1 MNQGLIAIIITI
13 FIIIGAIITKR
24 CVECMLI
31 GSFVAAAIAFRGD
44 FLSKWCEILQQMLAD
59 NAWVFLVCLLF
70 GALISLLTGSKGSLG
85 FSKYLEKFCTN
96 ERRTLLTTFFMGIMI
111 CVDDYLNVM
120 SVGTCMKKICDD
132 RKVPRESLAYMLD
145 STGAPACVILPVSTW
160 AVYYA
165 SLFYSQESVRGLGF
179 TSAIAA
185 YVSALPFCF
194 YPWITLLIVF
204 LFAMGVMPKIGP
216 MKKVYQKKG
225 LTGQKSG
232 WEQFHDKESEKEREA
247 VKKSDG
253 KILLFLIPMGVLIGV
268 ALYTRDVLVAVVV
281 ALAVCFIMYVPTK
294 IMDTATFMDHMV
306 SGFGDMIQVLFL
318 LMVTFVLKEVCAQM
332 GMTEY
337 IIEMAKPFLIPSIFP
352 AVVFI
357 LGAVLAFTTGSDWG
371 MSTMIT
377 PIVFP
382 LGAILGANPILIMA
396 AVISGGTFGS
406 HACFYADATILSAQS
421 SGISSVDHAV
431 TQLPYVIIAC
441 ILSTA
446 GFLITGVIL

>member
-1 MNQGLIAIIITI
+1 MNQGLIAIIITVL
-13 FIIIGAIITKR
+13 IIIGAIITKR

-31 GSFVAAAIAFRGD
+31 GSFAAAAIAFKGE
-44 FLSKWCEILQQMLAD
+44 FLAKWCEILQQMLAD

-165 SLFYSQESVRGLGF
+165 SLFYNQESVREMGF
-179 TSAIAA
+179 TSAISA

-216 MKKVYQKKG
+216 MKKAYFNKKKVEQKD
-225 LTGQKSG
+225 LGQSG
-232 WEQFHDKESEKEREA
+232 NPEQKEEVDQKE
-247 VKKSDG
+247 DG
-253 KILLFLIPMGVLIGV
+253 RISLFLIPMGVLIAT
-268 ALYTRDVLVAVVV
+268 ALYTRDVLIAVVV
-281 ALAVCFIMYVPTK
+281 ALAVCFLLYVPTK

-337 IIEMAKPFLIPSIFP
+337 IIEMARPFLIPSIFP
-352 AVVFI
+352 AMVFI

-382 LGAILGANPILIMA
+382 LGAILGANPVLIMA

-441 ILSTA
+441 VLSTV
-446 GFLITGVIL
+446 GFLITGFVFA